1 MNILWSGSKRNTKL
15 KYLITMK
22 VLRSFQDIK
31 INLVTPKKVKVM
43 QINLKIFQKMGTSQ
57 SD

>member
-15 KYLITMK
+15 KYLIIMQ
-22 VLRSFQDIK
+22 VLRSYQDIK